1 MQKDPGQKTPPEKKR
16 LKGIEEFMPIEED
29 PGKDSVLKGDDI
41 MALAIKKVDLE
52 KLHYPKLTRTKSFVK
67 STLVIRKPR
76 PNEDKVKKLVAKP
89 TLVEEIIKSVDYS
102 GPGGPRFDAQGRILP
117 HSILGR
123 LEDFRREL
131 LRRGNEELASLIP
144 TSLQTEPK
152 PPVLSNYKKKARLH
166 AGYKAHHQESALENW
181 QQHMADRKKQQA
193 KLARLLQKPSTQ
205 LLINQSED
213 LGQMKLNYHL
223 IDLSIAL
230 QGHGKGYHVGS
241 EFWHQPPLIGDELSG
256 LMLTLNQT
264 ERGYP
269 PPLIHV
275 GKSLAIKQEEGS
287 NFPKGGK
294 SVAKS
299 KSESLYLKQRLDNV
313 KSVLKEMDL
322 REPEMDHL
330 DVIGRGFPLSS
341 VEVQQLPIEEEYNEA
356 IEKENI
362 DPLKDFPDVVE
373 EPIIGP
379 SIRFCGQPVRW
390 LGGKGSRKVKQLI
403 TNTESQDNET
413 CSAFHKVV
421 EHSSV
426 LDTCENEVGMVVRL
440 TFEAMAGEKAT
451 SYMEILNDGTT
462 AIFYRWK
469 HLPQHC
475 CFKKVSNDYWVQR
488 FYFNT
493 NGGVI
498 LPGENIIF
506 TLIFKSEN
514 PGIFNDLWEF
524 STHPVLLGG
533 APLRVG
539 LWGVALYEDK
549 TESLR
554 RRLQEELERKEKMTI
569 VNYLINDVISGVR
582 TPDRSRSPIEA
593 YYTEEEIFHRKNP
606 KLFYNHPVVESI
618 KQLWDQCFVKREE
631 EEKGGPDTTIPP
643 TTVAASSQEL
653 RPSSEPK
660 STQNVSSIDDMTV
673 QDKHSAEFS
682 DDNAVQTSSSTD
694 LKADF
699 DRKSSMEIKVDSDS
713 ELKHMSDARSSS
725 EMKQGSDTKSSSD
738 PKHSSETKSSAELKS
753 ASDTEPKSFTDNKS
767 SEEVK
772 YFMELE
778 PSAEVKPEENFVS
791 GTATPFEE
799 PQPKWDLSIDSF
811 YKEILSALDDVTQ
824 QEEALEK
831 LNLKV
836 FKLST
841 PSFQTQE
848 DILYKVFYQLW
859 VGTVDELVS
868 CSLLHRERAGM
879 PEKFGEGGF
888 VFEETEVKK
897 SGKTTKTVDR
907 KTIIKEKDDKK
918 KNTKLAGRE
927 EEKEVFYKRP
937 TSRKGKHREDK
948 RMTSGSMSQES
959 DRSLGFKNSMDQQQL
974 QHFQVDPAV
983 QEKYKE
989 KLYTESYALISGML
1003 LDMYLLFE
1011 ELKKRNQVPLDRCTR
1026 AAPTCD

>member
-1 MQKDPGQKTPPEKKR
+1 GAEVRVAMVTGGRCSPGRWRVAASPPNSCRRTRGRRRRRVRGAGGRTPEKKR

-131 LRRGNEELASLIP
+131 LRRGNEEVKSRF
-144 TSLQTEPK
+144 
-152 PPVLSNYKKKARLH
+152 LSDQRVTRLH

-193 KLARLLQKPSTQ
+193 KLARNKSCVVFCLFQ
-205 LLINQSED
+205 
-213 LGQMKLNYHL
+213 
-223 IDLSIAL
+223 
-230 QGHGKGYHVGS
+230 GYHVGS

-275 GKSLAIKQEEGS
+275 GKSLDITLWFVFRS
-287 NFPKGGK
+287 
-294 SVAKS
+294 
-299 KSESLYLKQRLDNV
+299 
-313 KSVLKEMDL
+313 
-322 REPEMDHL
+322 
-330 DVIGRGFPLSS
+330 
-341 VEVQQLPIEEEYNEA
+341 
-356 IEKENI
+356 

-390 LGGKGSRKVKQLI
+390 LGGKGSRK
-403 TNTESQDNET
+403 
-413 CSAFHKVV
+413 
-421 EHSSV
+421 
-426 LDTCENEVGMVVRL
+426 NEVGMVVRL

-493 NGGVI
+493 NGVI

-554 RRLQEELERKEKMTI
+554 RRLQVKLERKEKMTI

-811 YKEILSALDDVTQ
+811 YKVIV
-824 QEEALEK
+824 
-831 LNLKV
+831 
-836 FKLST
+836 
-841 PSFQTQE
+841 
-848 DILYKVFYQLW
+848 
-859 VGTVDELVS
+859 
-868 CSLLHRERAGM
+868 H
-879 PEKFGEGGF
+879 
-888 VFEETEVKK
+888 
-897 SGKTTKTVDR
+897 
-907 KTIIKEKDDKK
+907 
-918 KNTKLAGRE
+918 
-927 EEKEVFYKRP
+927 
-937 TSRKGKHREDK
+937 
-948 RMTSGSMSQES
+948 
-959 DRSLGFKNSMDQQQL
+959 
-974 QHFQVDPAV
+974 
-983 QEKYKE
+983 
-989 KLYTESYALISGML
+989 
-1003 LDMYLLFE
+1003 
-1011 ELKKRNQVPLDRCTR
+1011 
-1026 AAPTCD
+1026 